1 MVNILIFLIGM
12 PAAGKSTI
20 GKELSKIVKYDFIDT
35 DCEIERKEKKSIK
48 NIFKEKGEGYFR
60 KLEKDLL
67 KDIIKSDKKVV
78 ATGGGLPIY
87 SSNMDILNKEGIT
100 IFLDVPFEEL
110 LRRNKKNNKRP
121 LLDKENKYDRLKE
134 IYNSRIHIYNK
145 CKIKV
150 ENYNISV
157 HELCIKILKEVN
169 NF

>member
-1 MVNILIFLIGM
+1 
-12 PAAGKSTI
+12 
-20 GKELSKIVKYDFIDT
+20 
-35 DCEIERKEKKSIK
+35 
-48 NIFKEKGEGYFR
+48 
-60 KLEKDLL
+60 
-67 KDIIKSDKKVV
+67 
-78 ATGGGLPIY
+78 
-87 SSNMDILNKEGIT
+87 MDILNKEGIT

-157 HELCIKILKEVN
+157 YELCIKILKEVN

>member
-157 HELCIKILKEVN
+157 YELCIKILKEVN